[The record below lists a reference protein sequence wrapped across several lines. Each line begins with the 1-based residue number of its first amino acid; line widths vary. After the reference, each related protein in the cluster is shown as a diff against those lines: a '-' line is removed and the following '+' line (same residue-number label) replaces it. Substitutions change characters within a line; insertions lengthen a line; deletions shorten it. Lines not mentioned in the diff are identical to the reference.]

1 MSVDLTSPILVVFPG
16 ALGDLICAIPA
27 LRAIARRHREAPL
40 ELMARAELV
49 RFATGRLGLDGG
61 RSAELLPGDSHSD
74 NRRQSRGHSIDRR
87 EVAQLFAARG
97 GSISDEARTLFGG
110 FSHVYSFFAAD
121 DEHFRSALMSATGG
135 RASFFPFRPAG
146 DGHVAAAYLKEIGG
160 EGESGEEVAA
170 EGGISDKIGTGGPPA
185 DQVDD
190 TDAAIDC
197 SVELYPEDLELAEDR
212 LASLELEAGNFM
224 LILPGS
230 GSAAKNWPAGNF
242 VALAKVLAACIYPLV
257 ILGPAEA
264 ALEATFTAAGIL
276 SISQIELAEVAGLAR
291 LSRGFIGNDSGVSHL
306 AAASGARGISLFGP
320 TDPARWRPLGRT
332 DPERGPLGQV
342 RVLRR
347 EPLDSLTVDEV
358 AAAIIDLMGGGNSR
372 INEACQCPRG
382 S

>member
-1 MSVDLTSPILVVFPG
+1 MGAEVTSPILVIFPG
-16 ALGDLICAIPA
+16 ALGDLICLIPA
-27 LRAIARRHREAPL
+27 LRAIALRHREAPL

-49 RFATGRLGLDGG
+49 RFATGRLGLEVG
-61 RSAELLPGDSHSD
+61 RSAKHSTDDSAGSSQSPPIGDPVGVAQSQS
-74 NRRQSRGHSIDRR
+74 QSRGHSIDRR

-97 GSISDEARTLFGG
+97 GSISDEARTFFRA

-121 DEHFRSALMSATGG
+121 DEHFRSALMTATGG
-135 RASFFPFRPAG
+135 RVSFFPFRPAG
-146 DGHVAAAYLKEIGG
+146 AGHVAAAYLKEIG
-160 EGESGEEVAA
+160 EV
-170 EGGISDKIGTGGPPA
+170 G
-185 DQVDD
+185 VDD
-190 TDAAIDC
+190 TGAVLDC
-197 SVELYPEDLELAEDR
+197 SVELYPEDIELAEER
-212 LASLELEAGNFM
+212 LASLGLEAGNFM

-242 VALAKVLAACIYPLV
+242 MALAKVLAARIRSLV
-257 ILGPAEA
+257 VLGPAEA
-264 ALEATFTAAGIL
+264 GLEATFTAAGIL

-347 EPLDSLTVDEV
+347 EPLDSLRVDEV
-358 AAAIIDLMGGGNSR
+358 AAAITDLIKSGTS
-372 INEACQCPRG
+372 E
-382 S
+382 